1 MLRHSLIQSGKPSTI
16 GDLLTRIES
25 DAGIAGLEVLLLQ
38 KSRGDSVFQG
48 VSAGQFGTY
57 AQTESFI
64 REIDAY
70 LSKILEI
77 EAPIGV
83 PIVTTDWSATTVE
96 PVQSIDIRE
105 VEYVV
110 GP

>member
-1 MLRHSLIQSGKPSTI
+1 MLRHSLNQQGTQGTI

-25 DAGIAGLEVLLLQ
+25 DAGIAGLDVLLLE
-38 KSRGDSVFQG
+38 KSRGYSVFQD

-64 REIDAY
+64 REIDSY

-77 EAPIGV
+77 EAPIGT
-83 PIVTTDWSATTVE
+83 PILTTGWTATTTQ
-96 PVQSIDIRE
+96 PAQSINIRE
-105 VEYVV
+105 LEYVV
-110 GP
+110 GS